1 MRDEGTWDWGREAQ
15 PSQLYPEASWGL
27 QSDQGAAPTLQSFD
41 SVPHPLSL
49 GTLLVLCLS
58 LHFQHI
64 PRYRT
69 GCRQMGSSAPHPMGS
84 STTTPKRELGAS
96 PAWGDCSL
104 LMPGPAEHLEESQLE
119 AVTCQHSLGAHLALL
134 PREIPAS
141 LYPVFFSFWLNF
153 CCSPC
158 AVPSCCPA
166 TAQGGVTVTP
176 LAALPSLPAG
186 SLSLTGHCSQG
197 PVYDEE
203 EDALPQGCLSLTVLH
218 SAP

>member
-1 MRDEGTWDWGREAQ
+1 
-15 PSQLYPEASWGL
+15 
-27 QSDQGAAPTLQSFD
+27 
-41 SVPHPLSL
+41 
-49 GTLLVLCLS
+49 
-58 LHFQHI
+58 
-64 PRYRT
+64 
-69 GCRQMGSSAPHPMGS
+69 
-84 STTTPKRELGAS
+84 
-96 PAWGDCSL
+96 
-104 LMPGPAEHLEESQLE
+104 MPGPAEHLEESQLE

-141 LYPVFFSFWLNF
+141 LYPAFFSFWLNF
-153 CCSPC
+153 CCSSC

-176 LAALPSLPAG
+176 FAALPSLPAG
-186 SLSLTGHCSQG
+186 SLSLTGHCSR

>member
-1 MRDEGTWDWGREAQ
+1 M
-15 PSQLYPEASWGL
+15 GL
-27 QSDQGAAPTLQSFD
+27 GQGGSVLTALSKVLLGPVECDQGAAPTLQSFD
-41 SVPHPLSL
+41 SVPHLFSL

-64 PRYRT
+64 PRPQDRLQAD
-69 GCRQMGSSAPHPMGS
+69 GILSPSSQGLLHHLNVS
-84 STTTPKRELGAS
+84 LG
-96 PAWGDCSL
+96 PVLPWGDCSL

-141 LYPVFFSFWLNF
+141 LHPVFFSFWLNF
-153 CCSPC
+153 CCSPR
-158 AVPSCCPA
+158 AVPSLLSSHSPR
-166 TAQGGVTVTP
+166 GVTVTP

-186 SLSLTGHCSQG
+186 SLSLPGRCSQG

-203 EDALPQGCLSLTVLH
+203 EDALPRGCLSLTVLH
-218 SAP
+218 PAP